1 MLDIPMM
8 RSLKARLIT
17 VAAIWV
23 VAGVAVAGVLLS
35 SQFKG
40 FLVEQFYH
48 ELHEHL
54 DELEGVLAVNED
66 GRVEI
71 QRALSDPRYQI
82 PLSGFYWEVQSGD
95 RAVARSNSL
104 EGPMLKVPDDG
115 GADALV
121 HEHSISG
128 PTGELL
134 IAERLRWI
142 KDDEK
147 PIRIIIGTDKR
158 LLDQVLAQFNT
169 TLMWSLG
176 LLSLSM
182 IVIAGLLL
190 MFAMAPIGRLRSAF
204 ADYRSGATPDMRGSF
219 PREVQPLIDDLNSL
233 IAASG
238 EQVQRARAQAGNIAH
253 GLKTP
258 LAILVDEA
266 GRLKDK
272 GDDKAADVVLDQC
285 RRMQSQIDYQI
296 ARARAAASRGKPGTA
311 CSLTETADGVVRALG
326 RLHVERGLTF
336 DNRIPADV
344 MVACETQ
351 DLNEI
356 LANLIDNACR
366 YAKTRIT
373 LRLDDAQTDGLV
385 RIIVED
391 DGPGL
396 PPEAREVVFNIG
408 ERWDTRPGGSGL
420 GLAIVRDLVN
430 LCGGKIRLDQSD
442 LGGLKVIVDLPGF
455 NNA

>member
-54 DELEGVLAVNED
+54 DELEGVLALNES
-66 GRVEI
+66 GRVEV

-82 PLSGFYWEVQSGD
+82 PLSGFYWEVQAGD

-121 HEHSISG
+121 HEHSITG

-169 TLMWSLG
+169 TLLWSLG

-356 LANLIDNACR
+356 LANLIDNACK
-366 YAKTRIT
+366 YAKSRIA

>member
-40 FLVEQFYH
+40 FLIEQFYH

-54 DELEGVLAVNED
+54 DELEGVLAVNGS
-66 GRVEI
+66 GRVEV

-82 PLSGFYWEVQSGD
+82 PLSGFYWEVQAGD

-204 ADYRSGATPDMRGSF
+204 ANYRSGATPDMRGSF

-233 IAASG
+233 IASSG

-258 LAILVDEA
+258 LAVLVDEA

-326 RLHVERGLTF
+326 RLHVERGLKF
-336 DNRIPADV
+336 DTRIPADV

-366 YAKTRIT
+366 YAKSRIA

>member
-35 SQFKG
+35 LQFKG

-82 PLSGFYWEVQSGD
+82 PLSGFYWEVQAGD

-121 HEHSISG
+121 HEHSITG

-169 TLMWSLG
+169 TLLWSLG

-182 IVIAGLLL
+182 IVISGLLL

-204 ADYRSGATPDMRGSF
+204 ADYRSGTTPDMRGSF

-356 LANLIDNACR
+356 LANLIDNACK
-366 YAKTRIT
+366 YAKSRIA

>member
-54 DELEGVLAVNED
+54 DELEGVLALNES
-66 GRVEI
+66 GRVEV

-82 PLSGFYWEVQSGD
+82 PLSGFYWEVQAGD

-121 HEHSISG
+121 HEHSITG

-169 TLMWSLG
+169 TLLWSLG

-182 IVIAGLLL
+182 IVISGLLL

-204 ADYRSGATPDMRGSF
+204 ADYRSGTTPDMRGSF

>member
-1 MLDIPMM
+1 MM

-17 VAAIWV
+17 VTAIWV
-23 VAGVAVAGVLLS
+23 VAGVAVAGLLLS

-54 DELEGVLAVNED
+54 DELEGVMALNEN
-66 GRVEI
+66 GRVEM

-82 PLSGFYWEVQSGD
+82 PLSGFYWEVQENG
-95 RAVARSNSL
+95 RAAARSNSL

-142 KDDEK
+142 KGDKE

-158 LLDQVLAQFNT
+158 LLDQVLAEFNT
-169 TLMWSLG
+169 TLLWSLG

-190 MFAMAPIGRLRSAF
+190 IFAMAPVGRLRAAF
-204 ADYRSGATPDMRGSF
+204 ADYRSGATPDMRGDF
-219 PREVQPLIDDLNSL
+219 PEEVQRLIDDLNSL
-233 IAASG
+233 IASSG
-238 EQVQRARAQAGNIAH
+238 EQIQRARAQAGNIAH
-253 GLKTP
+253 GLKSP

-266 GRLKDK
+266 HRLEDK
-272 GDDKAADVVLDQC
+272 GAGESAAVVLDQC

-311 CSLTETADGVVRALG
+311 CSLTETADGVVRALE
-326 RLHVERGLTF
+326 RLHVDRNLKL
-336 DNRIPADV
+336 DNQIPANA

-356 LANLIDNACR
+356 LANLIDNACK
-366 YAKTRIT
+366 YAKSRVV
-373 LRLDDAQTDGLV
+373 LRLDRERPEDGIV
-385 RIIVED
+385 RIVVED

-408 ERWDTRPGGSGL
+408 ERWDSRPGGSGL

-430 LCGGKIRLDQSD
+430 LCGGKIGLDQSD
-442 LGGLKVIVDLPGF
+442 MGGLKVVVDLPAF
-455 NNA
+455 NGA

>member
-1 MLDIPMM
+1 MQNVPMM

-17 VAAIWV
+17 VTAIWV
-23 VAGVAVAGVLLS
+23 VAGVAVAGLLLS

-40 FLVEQFYH
+40 FLIEQFYH

-54 DELEGVLAVNED
+54 DELEGVMALNEN
-66 GRVEI
+66 GRVEM

-82 PLSGFYWEVQSGD
+82 PLSGFYWEVQENG
-95 RAVARSNSL
+95 RAAARSNSL

-142 KDDEK
+142 KGDKE

-158 LLDQVLAQFNT
+158 LLDQVLAEFNT
-169 TLMWSLG
+169 TLLWSLG

-190 MFAMAPIGRLRSAF
+190 IFAMAPIGRLRAAF
-204 ADYRSGATPDMRGSF
+204 ADYRSGVTPDMRGDF
-219 PREVQPLIDDLNSL
+219 PEEVQPLIDDLNSL
-233 IAASG
+233 IASSG
-238 EQVQRARAQAGNIAH
+238 EQIQRARAQAGNIAH
-253 GLKTP
+253 GLKSP

-266 GRLKDK
+266 HRLEDK
-272 GDDKAADVVLDQC
+272 GAGEAAAVVLDQC

-311 CSLTETADGVVRALG
+311 CSLTETADGVIRALE
-326 RLHVERGLTF
+326 RLHVERNLTL
-336 DNRIPADV
+336 DNQVPAGV

-356 LANLIDNACR
+356 LANLIDNACK
-366 YAKTRIT
+366 YAKSRVV
-373 LRLDDAQTDGLV
+373 LHLDSAPPEGVV
-385 RIIVED
+385 RIAVED

-408 ERWDTRPGGSGL
+408 ERWDSRPGGSGL

-430 LCGGKIRLDQSD
+430 LCGGKIGLDQSD
-442 LGGLKVIVDLPGF
+442 MGGLKVVVDLPAF
-455 NNA
+455 QAP

>member
-54 DELEGVLAVNED
+54 DELEGVLALNES
-66 GRVEI
+66 GRVEV

-82 PLSGFYWEVQSGD
+82 PLSGFYWEVQAGD

-142 KDDEK
+142 RDDEK

-219 PREVQPLIDDLNSL
+219 PHEVQPLIDDLNSL

>member
-40 FLVEQFYH
+40 FLIEQFYH

-54 DELEGVLAVNED
+54 DELEGVLAVNGS
-66 GRVEI
+66 GRVEV

-82 PLSGFYWEVQSGD
+82 PLSGFYWEVQAGD

-204 ADYRSGATPDMRGSF
+204 ANYRSGATPDMRGSF

-233 IAASG
+233 IASSG

-258 LAILVDEA
+258 LAVLVDEA

-326 RLHVERGLTF
+326 RLHVERGLKF
-336 DNRIPADV
+336 DTRIPADV

-366 YAKTRIT
+366 YAKSRIA

-442 LGGLKVIVDLPGF
+442 LGGLKVIVDLPAF
-455 NNA
+455 NGA

>member
-8 RSLKARLIT
+8 RSLKARLIA

-356 LANLIDNACR
+356 LANLIDNACK
-366 YAKTRIT
+366 YAKSRIA